1 MEGGTSPKF
10 STRREATDFSLLER
24 ERALLHHKCH
34 HRSVPGDDL
43 EQAACLFST
52 EIISLDAL
60 AAIAG
65 RLAAPGRERF
75 QDGDLPV
82 MCDSQWDEAG
92 ICSSPTQG
100 QESVTR
106 GAGVR
111 VGEGCL
117 NQTPSMRRG
126 QVFGVLT
133 AGMARVL
140 VTKGGKPA
148 YTARVQICLF
158 HICSSVRSKLLFPES
173 SHLVAITTLPLVR
186 GFMLKRRGKTGALR
200 V

>member
-100 QESVTR
+100 QEIARTGFQPKASPPT
-106 GAGVR
+106 A
-111 VGEGCL
+111 
-117 NQTPSMRRG
+117 Q
-126 QVFGVLT
+126 GVL
-133 AGMARVL
+133 GVL
-140 VTKGGKPA
+140 SWPA
-148 YTARVQICLF
+148 
-158 HICSSVRSKLLFPES
+158 HISQVL
-173 SHLVAITTLPLVR
+173 
-186 GFMLKRRGKTGALR
+186 G
-200 V
+200 

>member
-1 MEGGTSPKF
+1 M
-10 STRREATDFSLLER
+10 
-24 ERALLHHKCH
+24 
-34 HRSVPGDDL
+34 PGDDL

-65 RLAAPGRERF
+65 RLAALGRERF

-111 VGEGCL
+111 VGG
-117 NQTPSMRRG
+117 
-126 QVFGVLT
+126 
-133 AGMARVL
+133 GMPKSE
-140 VTKGGKPA
+140 T
-148 YTARVQICLF
+148 Q
-158 HICSSVRSKLLFPES
+158 HE
-173 SHLVAITTLPLVR
+173 
-186 GFMLKRRGKTGALR
+186 TGAGVWCSHSR
-200 V
+200 DGEGAGN